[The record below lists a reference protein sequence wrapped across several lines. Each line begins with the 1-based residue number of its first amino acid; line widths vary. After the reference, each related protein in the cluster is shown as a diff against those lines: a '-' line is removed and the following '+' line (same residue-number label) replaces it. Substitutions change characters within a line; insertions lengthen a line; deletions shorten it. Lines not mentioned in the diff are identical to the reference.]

1 MADPNDDLKKPAG
14 AGVSRNVIVMGTVS
28 FLNDLSSDMIFPFIP
43 VFLTSV
49 LGAPVAFVGVVEG
62 VADATASI
70 LKMVSGR
77 YADILRRRKPFI
89 VGGYALS
96 ALAKPLLAF
105 AAAPW
110 HVLAVRFID
119 RTGKG
124 MRDAPRDAL
133 LSMSTEKQSVGRA
146 FGFHRAADTLGAA
159 AGPMVAFLLLPWLG
173 NDLRML
179 FLFSFVASFV
189 AVVILQIFVRDRVQ
203 SLPQNLAVSAQS
215 IPYRS
220 LGAPFYI
227 FLTAAVVLALGR
239 ASDAFLILR
248 AQDAGIALALL
259 PLPYVLSNLVF
270 SAFAMPVGSLSD
282 RIGHRNTF
290 MMGIVLLSVVYM
302 LFARTHSLTA
312 LWALFALYGCAN
324 AFVEGV
330 GRAIVADIVAEGARG
345 TAYGLYNACTGIAL
359 LPASVLFGFLWQ
371 YSGFAAAFIYSA
383 VLGGAAF
390 CIFLFLRI
398 RYRRMNHI

>member
-1 MADPNDDLKKPAG
+1 MADPNDDLSKPAG

-49 LGAPVAFVGVVEG
+49 LGAPVAFVGIVEG

-189 AVVILQIFVRDRVQ
+189 AVVILQIFVRDRIQTREAGPV
-203 SLPQNLAVSAQS
+203 A
-215 IPYRS
+215 R
-220 LGAPFYI
+220 APNISY
-227 FLTAAVVLALGR
+227 
-239 ASDAFLILR
+239 
-248 AQDAGIALALL
+248 
-259 PLPYVLSNLVF
+259 
-270 SAFAMPVGSLSD
+270 GSLSD

-290 MMGIVLLSVVYM
+290 MIGIVLLSVVYM
-302 LFARTHSLTA
+302 LFARAHSLVA
-312 LWALFALYGCAN
+312 LWTLFALYGCAH
-324 AFVEGV
+324 AFLEGV
-330 GRAIVADIVAEGARG
+330 GRAIVADLVAEGARG

-371 YSGFAAAFIYSA
+371 YSGFATAFIYSA
-383 VLGGAAF
+383 TLGGASF
-390 CIFLFLRI
+390 CIFLFLRL
-398 RYRRMNHI
+398 RYRRMNHV